1 MSSTLCFPIK
11 YILSLNSEGERV
23 LHPAVSIKQLLLS
36 DEGGIHLAPYW
47 GIDVEGNGTTLELHI
62 SDRKEDPFYQDDV
75 LFTGFYS
82 SAMNIVELL
91 RIPKEDYQIY

>member
-23 LHPAVSIKQLLLS
+23 LHPDVSIDYLLLES
-36 DEGGIHLAPYW
+36 ENGIRLAPYW
-47 GIDVEGNGTTLELHI
+47 GIDVNGTGKLELFLA
-62 SDRKEDPFYQDDV
+62 DKREDPYYQDAV
-75 LFTGFYS
+75 LFTGFHS
-82 SAMNIVELL
+82 SAMNIVDLL